1 MKFIYIILLI
11 CFCQFSYSQACGGGK
26 FVFEF
31 YTKDDNELSYEIA
44 EVEIK
49 DEKLLFENLNNGVII
64 DSSKLKGL
72 YKYKLNK
79 DKLPKFV
86 TQSISSDNKIKN
98 NELVFST
105 LELYNKIYLLTVCN
119 KKNKISILANLFG
132 GCNRKNIVIMAEKS
146 KIISIDYDE

>member
-1 MKFIYIILLI
+1 MKSIYIILLI
-11 CFCQFSYSQACGGGK
+11 CFYQFSYSQACGGGK

-31 YTKDDNELSYEIA
+31 YTKNDNELSYEIA

-49 DEKLLFENLNNGVII
+49 DEKLLFENLNNGVVI
-64 DSSKLKGL
+64 DSSKLKKIHE
-72 YKYKLNK
+72 YKFNK

-86 TQSISSDNKIKN
+86 SQSISSDNRIKN

-119 KKNKISILANLFG
+119 KKNKIYILANLFG
-132 GCNRKNIVIMAEKS
+132 GCNRKNIVIMADKP
-146 KIISIDYDE
+146 KLISIE